1 MRQIRAGFI
10 AFALL
15 LGCGLLYSGAE
26 DIKIPPPPSR
36 WATDTAGFLSPGTL
50 QNLDAKLEA
59 FDRQTGHQVIV
70 YIGKS
75 TGGYPIEEFADKAFQ
90 AWAVGRKGL
99 DDGVALF
106 IMAEDRAIR
115 IEIGYGLESVIPD
128 ISAGRIINDILIPKI
143 RAGDADG
150 GVSAAVTAII
160 GAISGEAIPEQPA
173 RKTGGSAARPLLI
186 IFGII
191 IFVVIFLTSPSL
203 AFWLLINIFG
213 GGSRGGGGGSRGIG
227 TGAGGFRRSGRGGG
241 FGGWSRGSSGGGFS
255 GGGFRGGG
263 GRSGG
268 GGASGRW

>member
-1 MRQIRAGFI
+1 MRAFRAGIIGF
-10 AFALL
+10 LL
-15 LGCGLLYSGAE
+15 LLSSVLAFSGAA
-26 DIKIPPPPSR
+26 DLKIPPPPDR
-36 WATDTAGFLSPGTL
+36 WATDTAGFISPETL
-50 QNLDAKLEA
+50 QTLDGMLEA
-59 FDRQTGHQVIV
+59 FDQQTGHQVIV

-128 ISAGRIINDILIPKI
+128 ISAGRIINDILIPKL

-150 GVSAAVTAII
+150 AVSQAVSAILRT
-160 GAISGEAIPEQPA
+160 ISGEAVPVEQP
-173 RKTGGSAARPLLI
+173 RKTGRGSSQTLPI
-186 IFGII
+186 IIGII
-191 IFVVIFLTSPSL
+191 IFAILFLTSPSL
-203 AFWLLINIFG
+203 AFWLLVNIF
-213 GGSRGGGGGSRGIG
+213 SGGGGGGRS
-227 TGAGGFRRSGRGGG
+227 GGGSWGSGRGGG
-241 FGGWSRGSSGGGFS
+241 FGGGSRGSS